1 MKRPILA
8 VALLMGMSAPS
19 MADERARPA
28 SFVKPSCAV
37 IRYYVA
43 KYSAAAAEAWA
54 RTAGATEPQIES
66 ARQCLTIR
74 TAQGT

>member
-1 MKRPILA
+1 MKRPVLA
-8 VALLMGMSAPS
+8 MALLMGVSAPS
-19 MADERARPA
+19 MADERPKSA